1 MEESKILVSKNI
13 MTWQTKKLGEVCEI
27 VNGGTPKTNI
37 KSYWDGDILWITP
50 KDMGKMDNIY
60 VARTDRMISD
70 AGLKNSSAKIIPQNS
85 VILSTRAPIGHLAIN
100 ITEITTNQGC
110 KGLVP
115 HHDLYT
121 KYLYYFLEFS
131 VELLN
136 SLGSGTTFKEIS
148 GSTLKDVWIPIP
160 TLAEQKRI
168 VKKLDE
174 VFLGLGEVREK
185 AERNLKNA
193 KELFE
198 SYLQGVF
205 ENLGEDWEEKNL
217 GDIANF
223 RNGMNFTKTSKGQT
237 IKIVGV
243 RDFQKSFFVP
253 FTTLESVTIDGSLN
267 ETDLLREG
275 DILTVRSNGNPELI
289 GRTLLAE
296 KVDGDVSH
304 SGFTIRIRIEDK
316 NVYPVYLCHYLKS
329 KKARE
334 LLVKSGTGTNIKS
347 LNQGA
352 LTALVIPLPKIAEQ
366 NAIVKKLDALSA
378 QTKELEAIFRKK
390 IAGVDELKKSVLQKA
405 FAGEL

>member
-1 MEESKILVSKNI
+1 